1 MASRI
6 LSRTGPL
13 ALARCWPEPGS
24 PRPLWTFGALRA
36 LNCKPGPKAVLAPLD
51 LTDGQLMKLNISR
64 SKLSNRFLSFLF
76 SSPLLAVPIQLQQAR
91 MVCLPKP
98 GKVKNYAVPVDG
110 TRPITVLNVW
120 WRLRVSTLCQSKG
133 LKAWLK
139 TALHPSTGAVANQD
153 IFENLISIFD
163 HFHQQGF
170 LLTLDYSK
178 AFDTIST
185 DMSVSLLDKY
195 GWPPNI
201 TGLLNAVWGSQNR
214 FIQYS
219 VWSSHS

>member
-1 MASRI
+1 VNIRCPTGIELQARAQSGSGAAGPDGWSADEIKHLPLETFESLSQLFIQFAS
-6 LSRTGPL
+6 SG
-13 ALARCWPEPGS
+13 E
-24 PRPLWTFGALRA
+24 
-36 LNCKPGPKAVLAPLD
+36 
-51 LTDGQLMKLNISR
+51 
-64 SKLSNRFLSFLF
+64 
-76 SSPLLAVPIQLQQAR
+76 VPIQLQQAR

-133 LKAWLK
+133 LNASLK

-195 GWPPNI
+195 GWPSNI

-219 VWSSHS
+219 V

>member
-1 MASRI
+1 
-6 LSRTGPL
+6 
-13 ALARCWPEPGS
+13 
-24 PRPLWTFGALRA
+24 
-36 LNCKPGPKAVLAPLD
+36 
-51 LTDGQLMKLNISR
+51 MKLNISR

-120 WRLRVSTLCQSKG
+120 WRLWVSTLCQSKG

-139 TALHPSTGAVANQD
+139 TALHPSIGAVANQD

-178 AFDTIST
+178 AFDTISILTCLSPFLISMVGLPTLLASSMRFGAAKT
-185 DMSVSLLDKY
+185 DSFSMIITLIVNLLKPTVSCLKV
-195 GWPPNI
+195 I
-201 TGLLNAVWGSQNR
+201 R
-214 FIQYS
+214 
-219 VWSSHS
+219 